1 MSQKYR
7 LDNIG
12 YINRDKKISFT
23 FNGKKYF
30 GYEGDTLASA
40 LLANGI
46 HLVGRSF
53 KYHRPRGFFGAG
65 VDEPNAKV
73 QLYKGA
79 KTEPNANATEVEL
92 VEGLIVKSQNCWP
105 SVSFDFGAINN
116 LFQKFFPAGFYYK
129 TFMWPKSFWYKV
141 YEPIIRKAAGLG
153 VAPLKPDPD
162 RYEHK
167 YEYCDV
173 LIAGSGPSG
182 LASALAAAKNGAR
195 VILAEDKSRFGGSL
209 LVDEVTIGNKKGKE
223 WADEAISQLK
233 SMPNVIV
240 KNRSQ
245 VFGYYDHNMM
255 VMFEKTRDHIE
266 NPNKFTPRQKLW
278 YIRAKEIVIS
288 TGSLE
293 RPLIFGNND
302 RPGILLSSAAKE
314 YLKVY
319 GVLVG
324 RKPIIFTNNDSAYD
338 TAIEFKKNGI
348 NPLVVDTR
356 TNSDSSVISEAK
368 NLNIDIKFSHGIANT
383 KGHLKVNSATIGKF
397 NSDKSS
403 YENLE
408 EVSCDCICVSGNWTP
423 TVHLS
428 SQSGNKLKFNETID
442 AFIPSQSRQKESTI
456 GSANGSFTLKQALE
470 DGFNKGFELSN
481 KITNKN
487 SKSTAPTSNERSYG
501 EHDKFWCMPLP
512 KNKHY
517 KRFVDFQN
525 DVAVSDIEL
534 AVREGFRSIEHVKRY
549 TTLGMATDQ
558 GKTSNLNGLQ
568 LVSNIEGKIVPEVG
582 HTTFRPPY
590 TAVTI
595 GTIVGRE
602 VGKHYRPTRKS
613 PMHGWHEKN
622 NAVFVDAGLWLRP
635 RYYKQ
640 GNESLEEA
648 AKREA
653 NNVRKNVGVCDV
665 TSLGKIDIKGPD
677 TAEFLNRIYT
687 NAWMKLPVGK
697 ARYGV
702 MLREDGIVFDDG
714 TTTRI
719 SENHFHMT
727 TTTAQAV
734 NVLAHLEYYLQV
746 VWPELNVNVLSTTE
760 QWAGAALAGPN
771 SRELLSKLF
780 PETNILNEAL
790 PFMGYKESDL
800 FGVPARIF
808 RISFSG
814 ELAYEI
820 NVESSYGTFMW
831 EKIIEFGQE
840 MNIEPYGTEAL
851 STLRIEMGHVAG
863 SELDGRTIPYDVS
876 LEGML
881 SKKKDFIG
889 KRSLTREAF
898 LNPKR
903 EKVVGVIPLDKK
915 TTIPEGSHLVKDG
928 NASSPNPKLGHVSA
942 SCWSVEY
949 NNPFSLAI
957 IQDGKNRIGE
967 KLYAV
972 SPLNNKNIAVEIVS
986 SHYVDPK
993 GREQDHDRDFSLT
1006 IYS

>member
-1 MSQKYR
+1 MRNYSFFMSQNFR
-7 LDNIG
+7 LDKVG
-12 YINRDKKISFT
+12 YINRDKKISFK

-40 LLANGI
+40 LLANGV

-53 KYHRPRGFFGAG
+53 KYHRPRGFIGAG
-65 VDEPNAKV
+65 VDEPNAQV
-73 QLYKGA
+73 QLYSGA
-79 KTEPNANATEVEL
+79 KTEPNVVATTVEL
-92 VEGLIVKSQNCWP
+92 VEGLVAKSQNCWP

-116 LFQKFFPAGFYYK
+116 LLNKFFPAGFYYK
-129 TFMWPKSFWYKV
+129 TFMLPNNFWYKI

-153 VAPLKPDPD
+153 IAPLKPDPD

-167 YEYCDV
+167 FEYCDV
-173 LIAGSGPSG
+173 LVAGSGPSG

-195 VILAEDKSRFGGSL
+195 VILAEDKPRFGGSL
-209 LVDEVTIGNKKGKE
+209 LTDEVTIGNKKGKD
-223 WADEAISQLK
+223 WADETVSQLK

-255 VMFEKTRDHIE
+255 VMLERTKDHIE
-266 NPNKFTPRQKLW
+266 NPSKFTPRQKLW
-278 YIRAKEIVIS
+278 YIRAKEVVVS
-288 TGSLE
+288 TGSIE
-293 RPLIFGNND
+293 RPLVFGNND
-302 RPGILLSSAAKE
+302 RPGIMLASAAKE
-314 YLKVY
+314 YMKVY

-338 TAIEFKKNGI
+338 TAIEFKRNGI
-348 NPLVVDTR
+348 DPLVVDVR
-356 TNSDSSVISEAK
+356 SNSESSVVKEAK
-368 NLNIDIKFSHGIANT
+368 NLNINIKFSHGVVNS
-383 KGHLKVNSATIGKF
+383 KGYLRVNSATIGKL
-397 NSDKSS
+397 NSDKSY
-403 YENLE
+403 YESLE
-408 EVSCDCICVSGNWTP
+408 KVSCDCICVSGNWTP
-423 TVHLS
+423 TVHLA
-428 SQSGNKLKFNETID
+428 SQSGNKLKFDEKTD
-442 AFIPSQSRQKESTI
+442 AFVPSQSRQNETTV
-456 GSANGSFTLKQALE
+456 GSANGIFTLKQSLS
-470 DGFNKGFELSN
+470 DGFNKGYELSN
-481 KITNKN
+481 KITGKN
-487 SKSTAPTSNERSYG
+487 SKSTTPTSNEKKY
-501 EHDKFWCMPLP
+501 EQHDKFWCMPLP

-558 GKTSNLNGLQ
+558 GRTSNLNGLQ
-568 LVSNIEGKIVPEVG
+568 LVSNIENKIVPEVG

-590 TAVTI
+590 TPVTI
-595 GTIVGRE
+595 GAIVGRE

-613 PMHGWHEKN
+613 PMHEWHEKN

-640 GNESLEEA
+640 GSETLLEA

-653 NNVRKNVGVCDV
+653 TNVRNNVGICDV

-677 TAEFLNRIYT
+677 CPEFLNRIYT

-746 VWPELNVNVLSTTE
+746 VWPELAVNVLSTTE

-771 SRELLSKLF
+771 SRNLLNKLF
-780 PETNILNEAL
+780 PEIDVSNEAI
-790 PFMGYKESDL
+790 PFMGYKEADL

-820 NVESSYGTFMW
+820 NVESGYGIFMW
-831 EKIIEFGQE
+831 EKIMELGKE

-863 SELDGRTIPYDVS
+863 SEIDGRVIASDLS

-889 KRSLTREAF
+889 KRSLNREAF
-898 LNPKR
+898 INPNR
-903 EKVVGVIPLDKK
+903 EKIVGVVPLDKK
-915 TTIPEGSHLVKDG
+915 SMIPEGSHLVSDS
-928 NASSPNPKLGHVSA
+928 NASLPNPKLGHISA

-957 IQDGKNRIGE
+957 LKDGKKKIGE
-967 KLYAV
+967 RLYAV
-972 SPLNNKNIAVEIVS
+972 SPLKNKNIAVEIVS

-993 GREQDHDRDFSLT
+993 GERVRS
-1006 IYS
+1006 

>member
-348 NPLVVDTR
+348 NPLVIDTR
-356 TNSDSSVISEAK
+356 TNSDSSVVSEAK

-383 KGHLKVNSATIGKF
+383 KGYLKVNSAIIGKF

-481 KITNKN
+481 NITNKN

-613 PMHGWHEKN
+613 PMHEWHEKN

-640 GNESLEEA
+640 DNESLEEA

-800 FGVPARIF
+800 FDVPARIF

-993 GREQDHDRDFSLT
+993 GERVRS
-1006 IYS
+1006 

>member
-1 MSQKYR
+1 MPQKYR

-613 PMHGWHEKN
+613 PMHEWHEKN

-640 GNESLEEA
+640 DNESLEEA

-903 EKVVGVIPLDKK
+903 EKVVGVVPLDKK

-928 NASSPNPKLGHVSA
+928 NAFSPNPKLGHVSA

-993 GREQDHDRDFSLT
+993 GERVRS
-1006 IYS
+1006 

>member
-428 SQSGNKLKFNETID
+428 SQSGNKLEFNETID

-582 HTTFRPPY
+582 YTTFRPPY

-613 PMHGWHEKN
+613 PMHEWHEKN

-640 GNESLEEA
+640 DNESLEEA

-903 EKVVGVIPLDKK
+903 EKVVGVVPLDKK

-993 GREQDHDRDFSLT
+993 GERVRS
-1006 IYS
+1006 